1 MTATAGSSAEN
12 PSASE
17 KSSSTSVY
25 ALTWVA
31 MSAFFVILF
40 FNVGAAN
47 PPRAQLPVYVESE
60 LAAAP
65 IVTSIVQS
73 TFHIVFAA
81 MLLVG
86 GFLAD
91 RFRPKRTFII
101 GLLTPAVAGFLLI
114 AQEVWLLVIV
124 AALTGTFF
132 ALHAAGSRAYLVL
145 AVPLKRMGLLGNLYE
160 LGFTLG
166 AAIGN
171 AAVGI
176 VAARSGFQLAGM
188 IIVVLGIATA
198 IAAQIW
204 LPPVAPKNVSAA
216 PVTLGS
222 YWELAKRRSV
232 QLLLLLR
239 GLPTIYWAT
248 GQLVIGIQLLRLT
261 GSPVAPAL
269 FYAVSLLTIGTT
281 MLPVG
286 WAADRWGSGLPV
298 LASTVLV
305 IIGAV
310 LAAIFVNNAWG
321 LVCGAFV
328 GHLGAW
334 WLSGLFPLLVA
345 ESGTHDEQGRLVAVT
360 EMAWNIGAVVGALGA
375 GALLTVHLSE
385 PFLMAAWL
393 NIPALF
399 IAMLVASGGH
409 RTAISEPVPAHETG

>member
-1 MTATAGSSAEN
+1 MATPAGSS
-12 PSASE
+12 SE
-17 KSSSTSVY
+17 KLTTAQDPSPSNVY

-60 LAAAP
+60 LARAP

-101 GLLTPAVAGFLLI
+101 GLLSPAVAGFLLI
-114 AQEVWLLVIV
+114 AQEVWLLVV
-124 AALTGTFF
+124 AAALTGAFF

-166 AAIGN
+166 AALGN

-176 VAARSGFQLAGM
+176 IAARSGFQLAGI
-188 IIVVLGIATA
+188 IIVGLGVVTA
-198 IAAQIW
+198 VAAQVW
-204 LPPVAPKNVSAA
+204 LPPVQPKVVSAE
-216 PVTLGS
+216 PITLGS
-222 YWELAKRRSV
+222 YWQMMRRRSV

-239 GLPTIYWAT
+239 ALPTIYWST

-261 GSPVAPAL
+261 DSPVAPAL
-269 FYAVSLLTIGTT
+269 FYAVSLMAIGTT
-281 MLPVG
+281 MMPVG
-286 WAADRWGSGLPV
+286 WAADRWGSGYPV
-298 LASTVLV
+298 LASTILV
-305 IIGAV
+305 IGGSV
-310 LAAIFVNNAWG
+310 LAAIFIGNAWG
-321 LVCGAFV
+321 LAAGAFV

-345 ESGTHDEQGRLVAVT
+345 ESGAHDEQGRLAAVT
-360 EMAWNIGAVVGALGA
+360 EMAWSLGAVVGSLGA
-375 GALLTVHLSE
+375 GVLLTVHLSG
-385 PFLMAAWL
+385 PFIVAAWL
-393 NIPALF
+393 NIPTLF
-399 IAMLVASGGH
+399 IAMLVASGRH
-409 RTAISEPVPAHETG
+409 RARTPAPAAASEAG

>member
-1 MTATAGSSAEN
+1 MA
-12 PSASE
+12 
-17 KSSSTSVY
+17 
-25 ALTWVA
+25 
-31 MSAFFVILF
+31 AFFAILF
-40 FNVGAAN
+40 FNVGAGN

-81 MLLVG
+81 MLLLG

-91 RFRPKRTFII
+91 RFRPKRNFII
-101 GLLTPAVAGFLLI
+101 GLLTPAIAGFRLV
-114 AQEVWLLVIV
+114 AQEVWLLALV

-132 ALHAAGSRAYLVL
+132 AFHAAGSRAYLVL

-171 AAVGI
+171 AAVGF
-176 VAARSGFQLAGM
+176 VAARSGFPLAGA
-188 IIVVLGIATA
+188 IIVVMGIVTA
-198 IAAQIW
+198 IAAHIW
-204 LPPVAPKNVSAA
+204 LPPVAPKEVSAA

-222 YWELAKRRSV
+222 YWHLARRRSV
-232 QLLLLLR
+232 QLLILLR

-269 FYAVSLLTIGTT
+269 FYAVSLLAIGAT
-281 MLPVG
+281 MMPVG
-286 WAADRWGSGLPV
+286 WAADRWGSGRPV
-298 LASTVLV
+298 LVSTVLV

-310 LAAIFVNNAWG
+310 LAAIFVNHAWG
-321 LVCGAFV
+321 LVCSAFV

-345 ESGTHDEQGRLVAVT
+345 ESGAHDEQGRLVAIT
-360 EMAWNIGAVVGALGA
+360 EMAWNIGAEVGALGA
-375 GALLTVHLSE
+375 GALLTIHLSG
-385 PFLMAAWL
+385 PFLAAAWL
-393 NIPALF
+393 NIPTLF
-399 IAMLVASGGH
+399 IAMLVARGGH
-409 RTAISEPVPAHETG
+409 RAVSGAPVGARETA